1 MSMVE
6 VTVVV
11 PTRNRASMLGQ
22 ALRSVAAQ
30 REVDLEAVVV
40 DDGSADATAA
50 LVSGMED
57 RRVRLI
63 RHERPQG
70 VSAARNRGIAEA
82 RGPWVAFLD
91 DDDLWAPGKLASQLA
106 AAKRDGRAWAVTGA
120 VSVDDRLRV
129 LAGEPPL
136 EPERIVADLDRYNSV
151 PAGASNVLV
160 RADLLAAT
168 GGFDP
173 ALRHMADWDLWIR
186 LGRTGPPATVPR
198 PLLAYRL
205 HRANAT
211 MDTAF
216 DPQEPLAELDAI
228 VGRYGIPA
236 DRLAVDRWIAWTC
249 LRAGRRGASLRAYVR
264 AARGGD
270 RRSLVRAAIG
280 LLHPA
285 VGRRIYYRPFLRQG
299 QDEAW
304 LAEARSWLRDL
315 ASG

>member
-1 MSMVE
+1 MPE

-11 PTRNRASMLGQ
+11 PTRNRASMLDQ
-22 ALRSVAAQ
+22 ALRSIAGQ
-30 REVDLEAVVV
+30 RGVDLEALVV
-40 DDGSADATAA
+40 DDGSTDDTQA
-50 LVSGMED
+50 VVMGMGD
-57 RRVRLI
+57 RRLRLI
-63 RHERPQG
+63 RHERPEG
-70 VSAARNRGIAEA
+70 VSTARNRGIAEA
-82 RGPWVAFLD
+82 RGRWVAFLD
-91 DDDLWAPGKLASQLA
+91 DDDLWAPEKLACQLA
-106 AAKRDGRAWAVTGA
+106 AAKRDGREWAVTGA
-120 VSVDDRLRV
+120 VSVDDTLRV

-136 EPERIVADLDRYNSV
+136 PPQRIVADLGRYNSV

-160 RADLLAAT
+160 RASLLAVT

-173 ALRHMADWDLWIR
+173 GLRHMADWDLWIR
-186 LGRTGPPATVPR
+186 LGRAGLPATVPR

-205 HRANAT
+205 HRAYAT

-216 DPQEPLAELDAI
+216 DPREPLAELDAI
-228 VGRYGIPA
+228 VDRYGIPA

-249 LRAGRRGASLRAYVR
+249 LRAGRRGASLRAYLR

-270 RRSLVRAAIG
+270 PRSLVRAAIG

-285 VGRRIYYRPFLRQG
+285 VGRRVYYRPFLRHG

-315 ASG
+315 VPG

>member
-40 DDGSADATAA
+40 DDGSTDATAA
-50 LVSGMED
+50 LVSGMKD

-120 VSVDDRLRV
+120 VSIDDRLRV

>member
-40 DDGSADATAA
+40 DDGSTDATAA

-136 EPERIVADLDRYNSV
+136 APERIVADLDRYNSV

-160 RADLLAAT
+160 RADLLADT

>member
-1 MSMVE
+1 MVE

-11 PTRNRASMLGQ
+11 PTRNRASMLEQ
-22 ALRSVAAQ
+22 ALGSVAAQ
-30 REVDLEAVVV
+30 RDVDLEAVVV
-40 DDGSADATAA
+40 DDGSTDDTPT
-50 LVSGMED
+50 VVVGMAD
-57 RRVRLI
+57 RRLRLI

-70 VSAARNRGIAEA
+70 VSTARNRGVAA
-82 RGPWVAFLD
+82 ACGRWVAFLD
-91 DDDLWAPGKLASQLA
+91 DDDLWAPWKLASQLA
-106 AAKRDGRAWAVTGA
+106 AAKRDGRDWAVTGA
-120 VSVDDRLRV
+120 VSVDDGLRV

-136 EPERIVADLDRYNSV
+136 APERIVADLDRYNSV

-160 RADLLAAT
+160 RAELLAVT

-173 ALRHMADWDLWIR
+173 RLRHMADWDLWIR
-186 LGRTGPPATVPR
+186 LGRAGLPATVPR

-228 VGRYGIPA
+228 VDRYGIPA
-236 DRLAVDRWIAWTC
+236 DRLAVERWIAWTC
-249 LRAGRRGASLRAYVR
+249 LRAGRRGASLRAYLR

-270 RRSLVRAAIG
+270 TRSLVRAAIG
-280 LLHPA
+280 LVHPA
-285 VGRRIYYRPFLRQG
+285 VGRRVYYRPFLRHG

-304 LAEARSWLRDL
+304 LAEARNWLHDL

>member
-70 VSAARNRGIAEA
+70 VSAARNRGIADA

-136 EPERIVADLDRYNSV
+136 APERIVADLDRYNSV

-160 RADLLAAT
+160 RADLLADT

>member
-1 MSMVE
+1 M
-6 VTVVV
+6 VV
-11 PTRNRASMLGQ
+11 PTRNRAAMLEQ
-22 ALRSVAAQ
+22 ALRSVAVQ
-30 REVDLEAVVV
+30 RELDLEAVVV
-40 DDGSADATAA
+40 DDGSTDATAA
-50 LVSGMED
+50 VVSGGGD
-57 RRVRLI
+57 SRLRLV
-63 RHERPQG
+63 RHERPRG

-82 RGPWVAFLD
+82 RGRWVAFLD
-91 DDDLWAPGKLASQLA
+91 DDDLWAPGKLASQLEA
-106 AAKRDGRAWAVTGA
+106 AERDDRAWAVGGA
-120 VSVDDRLRV
+120 VCVDDGLRV

-136 EPERIVADLDRYNSV
+136 TPERIVADLDRYNSV

-160 RADLLAAT
+160 RTALLART

-173 ALRHMADWDLWIR
+173 RLRHMADWDLWIR
-186 LGRTGPPATVPR
+186 LGRAGLPATVPR

-228 VGRYGIPA
+228 VDRYGIPA

-249 LRAGRRGASLRAYVR
+249 LRAGRRGPALRAYVR

-270 RRSLVRAAIG
+270 PRSLIRAAIG

-285 VGRRIYYRPFLRQG
+285 VGRRVYYRPFLRHG

-304 LAEARSWLRDL
+304 LEEARSWLRDL
-315 ASG
+315 GSGCPAQG

>member
-1 MSMVE
+1 MVE

-11 PTRNRASMLGQ
+11 PTRNRASMLHQ

-30 REVDLEAVVV
+30 HDVDLEAVVV
-40 DDGSADATAA
+40 DDGSTDATQAVITA
-50 LVSGMED
+50 MGD
-57 RRVRLI
+57 RRLRLI

-70 VSAARNRGIAEA
+70 VSTARNHGVAEA
-82 RGPWVAFLD
+82 RGRWVAFLD
-91 DDDLWAPGKLASQLA
+91 DDDLWAPEKLTCQLA

-136 EPERIVADLDRYNSV
+136 APERIVADLDRYNSV
-151 PAGASNVLV
+151 PAGASNVLA
-160 RADLLAAT
+160 RADLLSVT

-173 ALRHMADWDLWIR
+173 RLRHMADWDLWIR
-186 LGRTGPPATVPR
+186 LGRAGLPATVAR

-228 VGRYGIPA
+228 VDRYGIPA
-236 DRLAVDRWIAWTC
+236 DRVAVDRWIAWTC
-249 LRAGRRGASLRAYVR
+249 LRAGRRGASLRAYLR
-264 AARGGD
+264 AARAGNP
-270 RRSLVRAAIG
+270 RSLVRAAIG

-285 VGRRIYYRPFLRQG
+285 VGRRVYYRPFLRRG

>member
-40 DDGSADATAA
+40 DDGSTDATAA

-120 VSVDDRLRV
+120 VSIDDRLRV